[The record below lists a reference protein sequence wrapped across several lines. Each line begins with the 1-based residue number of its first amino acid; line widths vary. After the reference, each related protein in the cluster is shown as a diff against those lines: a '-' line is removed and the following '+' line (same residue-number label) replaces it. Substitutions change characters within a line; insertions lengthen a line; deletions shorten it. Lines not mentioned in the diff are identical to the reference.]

1 MDLFSFLFLFGIGV
15 VVFVSIQL
23 IAILFLL
30 KENQRIGEE
39 LEKNKPPF

>member
-1 MDLFSFLFLFGIGV
+1 MDLFLFLALFGVGV
-15 VVFVSIQL
+15 VVFISIQL

-39 LEKNKPPF
+39 LEKNQPPF